1 MLKATFSRYLFNKEK
16 QRGRGQKDCTIT
28 KKIGMGEGEEE
39 RVPFIRHEEL
49 AAEDSVSRRREERK
63 KKTMIRVYM
72 LEWLPRNES
81 YRLLC
86 RDSEEKFFSVL

>member
-28 KKIGMGEGEEE
+28 KKIGMGEEE

-49 AAEDSVSRRREERK
+49 AAEDSVSRRREGK
-63 KKTMIRVYM
+63 KKTMIRVCM

>member
-39 RVPFIRHEEL
+39 RVPFIRHE

-63 KKTMIRVYM
+63 KKQ
-72 LEWLPRNES
+72 
-81 YRLLC
+81 
-86 RDSEEKFFSVL
+86 